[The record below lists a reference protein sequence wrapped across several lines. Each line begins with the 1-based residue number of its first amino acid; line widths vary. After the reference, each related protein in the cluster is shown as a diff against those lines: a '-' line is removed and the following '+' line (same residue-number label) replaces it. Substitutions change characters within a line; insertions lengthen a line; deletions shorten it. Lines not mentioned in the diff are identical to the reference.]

1 MEKKIQ
7 STKEYRISYAM
18 ENPSNP
24 DETDWYEK
32 DSFLSALTEYDQN
45 GNVLKTMA
53 FNHAGE
59 VNEHYVNKYDEK
71 NNLIEELNY
80 FDEQELAEHRF
91 FIYNEAGKITEEKV
105 IYMEGGENIVH
116 YSYDEQGNLIKRQ
129 QTDIDGEIEE
139 TEILDFINGK
149 LVLAVQTD
157 GENKLMSKREYAYNE
172 EGKIINYIFT
182 AADEDGSF
190 RTEYY
195 YDEKGIREKTLK
207 YNAKGQLVEK
217 NLFTTDD
224 HDNVVEIYEEN
235 TRSIKTTRFTFDE
248 NNRIIKQ
255 EEYNRDE
262 ELLMSIERTYND
274 DGKLAESLVYTQDP
288 AENIRSM
295 FATKYEY
302 LYYEE

>member
-24 DETDWYEK
+24 EETEWFEK
-32 DSFLSALTEYDQN
+32 DTFLSALAEYDQH
-45 GNVLKTMA
+45 GNVLKTMGY
-53 FNHAGE
+53 NHAGE
-59 VNEHYVNKYDEK
+59 INEHYVYKYDDK

-91 FIYNEAGKITEEKV
+91 FKYNEAGKVGEEKV
-105 IYMEGGENIVH
+105 IYMEGGENIIT
-116 YSYDEQGNLIKRQ
+116 YFYDEQGNLTKRQ

-139 TEILDFINGK
+139 TEMMDFINGK
-149 LVLAVQTD
+149 LVLAIQTD
-157 GENKLMSKREYAYNE
+157 GENSLMSKREYAYNKD
-172 EGKIINYIFT
+172 GKIINYIFT
-182 AADEDGSF
+182 AADEDGNF

-224 HDNVVEIYEEN
+224 QDNVIEIYEED
-235 TRSIKTTRFTFDE
+235 TRSIKTTRFTYDE
-248 NNRIIKQ
+248 SNRITRQ

-262 ELLMSIERTYND
+262 DLLMSIERTYNE
-274 DGKLAESLVYTQDP
+274 DGKLAEALVYTQNP

-295 FATKYEY
+295 SATKYEY
-302 LYYEE
+302 FYYDE

>member
-1 MEKKIQ
+1 MEKKIK

-24 DETDWYEK
+24 EETDWFEK
-32 DSFLSALTEYDQN
+32 DAFLSALTEYDQN
-45 GNVLKTMA
+45 GNVLKTMGY
-53 FNHAGE
+53 NHAGE
-59 VNEHYVNKYDEK
+59 INEHYVYKYDE
-71 NNLIEELNY
+71 NGNLTEELNY

-91 FIYNEAGKITEEKV
+91 FKYNEAGKVSEEKV
-105 IYMEGGENIVH
+105 IYMEGGENIITFF
-116 YSYDEQGNLIKRQ
+116 YDEQGNLTRRM
-129 QTDIDGEIEE
+129 QTDVDCEIEE
-139 TEILDFINGK
+139 TETLDFINGK

-157 GENKLMSKREYAYNE
+157 GENTLMSKREYAYNE
-172 EGKIINYIFT
+172 DGKITSYIFT

-207 YNAKGQLVEK
+207 YNSKGQLVEK

-224 HDNVVEIYEEN
+224 QDNVIEIYEED
-235 TRSIKTTRFTFDE
+235 TRSIKTTRFTYDE
-248 NNRIIKQ
+248 DNKIIKQ
-255 EEYNRDE
+255 EEYNKDE
-262 ELLMSIERTYND
+262 ELLMSIERTYNE

-288 AENIRSM
+288 VEKIRSM

-302 LYYEE
+302 LYSE